1 MNKKLTNIF
10 FIILLIGIFSSIG
23 NTIYFSAVPS
33 LVAGVFSVYFIIKF
47 RNQLEKYQVWL
58 LILFLYI
65 IISTL
70 LYYPPSFLQFGFYR
84 YDANIFVSYLPLL
97 LFPFLNLKFEKD
109 KIVNY
114 FFFFESLIS
123 IILLVL
129 YKYNGFNFGNLSDN
143 QMFTGLFFA
152 ANAAGGF
159 YSVICCIALVYWW
172 HNRKSLDYI
181 FFALVNLF
189 CLFSTF
195 SRGSIIG
202 LFIGGFL
209 FILIIYKKYLISFL
223 LFMGLFLIQ
232 LYLVYDSYPLYKNE
246 IRCLHDPLIGM
257 DYYLMNKHGVGMQKV
272 KQRNVQIRLYENW
285 PRGIYCF
292 LHSPVFGTGMGSAND
307 TPFQLKEK
315 SYFQFN
321 TSVNKS
327 FSSGHAHHSILH
339 IAAELGLVGIFI
351 FSSFLFYFIKKL
363 ISYGNG
369 NLLALSVL
377 FSLCNIIVASLT
389 EHRLTTPASVLP
401 IVLFFCLLSANT
413 DKHEIKNLS

>member
-1 MNKKLTNIF
+1 MSYVNKFLSFILLLGIFGSVTNIY
-10 FIILLIGIFSSIG
+10 
-23 NTIYFSAVPS
+23 YFSAIPS
-33 LVAGVFSVYFIIKF
+33 LVAAGLSVLYIIKF
-47 RNQLEKYQVWL
+47 RTKLENYQGWL
-58 LILFLYI
+58 IVLFLYI
-65 IISTL
+65 ILSTL
-70 LYYPPSFLQFGFYR
+70 LYFPQSFLAFGFYR
-84 YDANIFVSYLPLL
+84 YDANFFISYLPLL
-97 LFPFLNLKFEKD
+97 LFPFFVFKFEND
-109 KIVNY
+109 KIVKL
-114 FFFFESLIS
+114 FFFFES
-123 IILLVL
+123 ILSLTFYFL
-129 YKYNGFNFGNLSDN
+129 YQYNGSNAYNLSDN

-159 YSVICCIALVYWW
+159 YSVICCVALVYWW
-172 HNRKSLDYI
+172 HNRKNLDYI
-181 FFALVNLF
+181 FFAFVNIF

-202 LFIGGFL
+202 LFIGGIL

-223 LFMGLFLIQ
+223 LFIGLFMGQ
-232 LYLVYDSYPLYKNE
+232 LYLISDTYKLYSEE
-246 IRCLHDPLIGM
+246 IRCLNDPIIGM
-257 DYYLMNKHGVGMQKV
+257 DYYLKNKHGVGLQKV

-363 ISYGNG
+363 IYYGNG

-401 IVLFFCLLSANT
+401 MVLFFCLLSANT